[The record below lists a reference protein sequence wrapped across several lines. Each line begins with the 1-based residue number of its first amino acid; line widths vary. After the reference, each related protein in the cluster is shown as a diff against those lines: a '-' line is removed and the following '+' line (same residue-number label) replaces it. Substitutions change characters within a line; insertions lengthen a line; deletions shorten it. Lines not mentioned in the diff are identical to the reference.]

1 MGIHER
7 KEREREHRREEII
20 DAAQQVFFEKG
31 LFVATMDDIA
41 EMAELSKGT
50 LYLYYKSK
58 EDLYLAVTMRGM
70 EVLLDMFQKVL
81 EPAISVPK
89 ALERLSDVYLDYFN
103 SHRDYFRMLHFFQ
116 TPQFHKQVSDDMKQ
130 SCDLLNQRIWDV
142 IRALLQR
149 GIQDGSLRTDLNS
162 FELVFI
168 TWASAT
174 ALMRNIDNHLEL
186 WKERFQ
192 LDLFH
197 TLKVS
202 NRVLLDAILTEK
214 GKNELAVAQNT

>member
-20 DAAQQVFFEKG
+20 DAAQRVFFEKG
-31 LFVATMDDIA
+31 LFAATMDEIA

-70 EVLLDMFQKVL
+70 QVLQDMFQQVVDSNT
-81 EPAISVPK
+81 SVPK
-89 ALERLSDVYLDYFN
+89 TLDRLGDAYLAYFN
-103 SHRDYFRMLHFFQ
+103 GNRDYFRMLHFFQ
-116 TPQFHKQVSDDMKQ
+116 TPQFHKQVSDEMKQ
-130 SCDLLNQRIWDV
+130 SCNLLNQGIWDL
-142 IRALLQR
+142 IRDLLRR
-149 GIQDGSLRTDLNS
+149 GVKDGTLRTDPDP
-162 FELVFI
+162 FEVVFI

-174 ALMRNIDNHLEL
+174 ALMRNIDNHIED
-186 WKERFQ
+186 WKNQFQ

-214 GKNELAVAQNT
+214 GRNELAASQNT